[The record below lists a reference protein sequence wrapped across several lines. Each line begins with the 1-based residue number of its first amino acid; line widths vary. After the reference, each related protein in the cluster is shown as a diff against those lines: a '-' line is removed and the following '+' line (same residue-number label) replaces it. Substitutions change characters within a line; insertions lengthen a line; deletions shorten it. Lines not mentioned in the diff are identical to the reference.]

1 MGEEKLDLILE
12 EERDNTDVIMQQL
25 INQEEEHKKL
35 EEEEKLIEK
44 TKREK
49 VNSGED
55 DELINCLRKELV
67 TVQLVERIVDGITDK
82 NHPFYSG
89 KAAGTI
95 STYVVPRLR
104 NGELKNP
111 LTKAEKD
118 FLEDYMGLEP
128 NALSVHKK
136 RSENFWTNRQVVV
149 QKEGTVLDLSTP
161 MGYIN
166 YKILLMNNDLI
177 CPSLEDLRKM
187 PKATYEYVLVSD
199 KEVYNV
205 TSEKNNTKSMCWKL
219 YGKVEDKPEV
229 LKAVIEGITNTPVQG
244 DMDLTFLQNTA
255 VEHLEKNPR
264 LFYSVI
270 SDPLLNFKV
279 TLKEAVDSDV
289 VERRGDYYYYNN
301 TPLCGKNENPTLTV
315 AAKYISNPRNQEIL
329 FSIQA
334 RLKR

>member
-1 MGEEKLDLILE
+1 MDLILE
-12 EERDNTDVIMQQL
+12 PEQDNMDAMMQQL
-25 INQEEEHKKL
+25 LNQESEQQKL

-49 VNSGED
+49 VSSGD
-55 DELINCLRKELV
+55 DGELINCLRKELV
-67 TVQLVERIVDGITDK
+67 SVQLVEKIVGGITDK

-89 KAAGTI
+89 KASGTI
-95 STYVVPRLR
+95 SSYVVPRLR

-128 NALSVHKK
+128 NALSIHKK
-136 RSENFWTNRQVVV
+136 REENFWTNRQVIV

-166 YKILLMNNDLI
+166 YKILLMNNDFI

-187 PKATYEYVLVSD
+187 PKATYEFVLVSD

-205 TSEKNNTKSMCWKL
+205 TSEKNNTKSLCWKL
-219 YGKVEDKPEV
+219 YGKVEDKADV
-229 LKAVIEGITNTPVQG
+229 LKAVIEGITNAPVSG
-244 DMDLTFLQNTA
+244 DMDITFLQNTA

-270 SDPLLNFKV
+270 SDPLLPFKV
-279 TLKEAVDSDV
+279 TLKQATEMDI
-289 VERRGDYYYYNN
+289 VEKRGDYYYYNN
-301 TPLCGKNENPTLTV
+301 TPLCGKNENPTITV

>member
-12 EERDNTDVIMQQL
+12 EEQDNTADIMQQL
-25 INQEEEHKKL
+25 LNQESEQQKL

-49 VNSGED
+49 VNSGD
-55 DELINCLRKELV
+55 DGELINCLRKELV
-67 TVQLVERIVDGITDK
+67 TVQLVEKIVGGITDK

-89 KAAGTI
+89 KASGTI
-95 STYVVPRLR
+95 SSYVVPRLR

-128 NALSVHKK
+128 NALSIHKK
-136 RSENFWTNRQVVV
+136 REENFWTNRQVIV

-244 DMDLTFLQNTA
+244 DMDLMFLQNTA

-264 LFYSVI
+264 LFYAVI
-270 SDPLLNFKV
+270 SDPLLPFKV
-279 TLKEAVDSDV
+279 TLKEAVDLDV